1 MDWGYLS
8 SLSTDAAPVIS
19 EYEGDWVDEYAW
31 HISHKTQGMSLR
43 TYNFSYARYKPPE
56 IIRMESYVVVSG

>member
-8 SLSTDAAPVIS
+8 SLSTDAAPAIA
-19 EYEGDWVDEYAW
+19 EYEGDWVDAYAR

-43 TYNFSYARYKPPE
+43 TYNFSYAGAGQLMEKKLRRYQRK
-56 IIRMESYVVVSG
+56 VV